1 MIRRIWTLAR
11 LTLTEAMR
19 QRFLAVVV
27 LLGVALMVG
36 ARSLGTFDFG
46 SSELKFTADLGFG
59 AITFFGTILAVVM
72 PAQLFFAELENRTAL
87 TLLARPVRRAE
98 FITGKFL
105 GVVAALWV
113 FAAMMTVILL
123 GILAWRGMALGVA
136 ETGNNPRAGA
146 VALVGAILGL
156 KLALTAAIAF
166 FFCSFGRTQLFSM
179 IMTFLAVLI
188 CHLQYLAQDAWR
200 QAESMILKGVAW
212 VFAVAVPNFQIFSV
226 GDAAA
231 DGQVIAWSLVGVI
244 LAYSIL
250 YVTVFQVLAWICFE
264 KREI

>member
-98 FITGKFL
+98 FVTGKFL
-105 GVVAALWV
+105 GVAVALWV
-113 FAAMMTVILL
+113 FAAIMTAILL
-123 GILAWRGMALGVA
+123 GILVWRGMAVGAA
-136 ETGNNPRAGA
+136 EAGHSPRAGA
-146 VALVGAILGL
+146 VALVGVILGL
-156 KLALTAAIAF
+156 KLALTAAITF
-166 FFCSFGRTQLFSM
+166 FFCSFSRTQLFSM
-179 IMTFLAVLI
+179 IMAFLAVLI
-188 CHLQYLAQDAWR
+188 CHLQYLAQDSWRESGSMLFRILAWLFTV
-200 QAESMILKGVAW
+200 M
-212 VFAVAVPNFQIFSV
+212 VPNFQVFSI

-231 DGQVIAWSLVGVI
+231 DGQVIALSLVGVI
-244 LAYSIL
+244 LAYSAL
-250 YVTVFQVLAWICFE
+250 YAAVFQVAAWICFE

>member
-27 LLGVALMVG
+27 LLGMALMVG
-36 ARSLGTFDFG
+36 ARSLGTLDFG

-98 FITGKFL
+98 FVTGKFL

-113 FAAMMTVILL
+113 FAAIMTIILL
-123 GILAWRGMALGVA
+123 GVLVWRGMAVGGVEA
-136 ETGNNPRAGA
+136 GHSPRLGA
-146 VALVGAILGL
+146 VALVGVILGL

-188 CHLQYLAQDAWR
+188 CHLQYLAQDSWR
-200 QAESMILKGVAW
+200 EAESVILKALAW

-231 DGQVIAWSLVGVI
+231 DGQIIPWSLVGVI
-244 LAYSIL
+244 VAYSLL
-250 YVTVFQVLAWICFE
+250 YVAVFQVVSWICFE